1 MNSPFYLRGV
11 EVKYW
16 DNSIVIG
23 EMEMYW
29 GTAGARPSLIV
40 EVYWRMGDC
49 WRCSDCLYS

>member
-11 EVKYW
+11 KVKYW

-23 EMEMYW
+23 EIEMYW

-49 WRCSDCLYS
+49 